1 MAHFSLPLQ
10 PFPFPV
16 LAVPHPCKSEA
27 GVLLSCSHLSSNYP
41 WNPKELGG
49 DRGGRGCLDSCLEQA
64 GFVTS
69 CPPPHTHTITPLP
82 FTDMI
87 SVRSGGGRP
96 GSGPQLGTGRGTL
109 RLRSRGPATVE
120 DLVSVLAGPHAV
132 HSKWRPLP
140 CTLIGSSTTWL
151 AEGLQALDA
160 NPLLPLPSSRTFL
173 G

>member
-69 CPPPHTHTITPLP
+69 CPPPTHTHHNSPAFHRHDQRAFRGWSSWLWSPAGHWPRDSPAEIPGP
-82 FTDMI
+82 CH
-87 SVRSGGGRP
+87 SR
-96 GSGPQLGTGRGTL
+96 GSGECSSRAPRCTL
-109 RLRSRGPATVE
+109 KVE
-120 DLVSVLAGPHAV
+120 TPSLYTHRQQHYLVS
-132 HSKWRPLP
+132 
-140 CTLIGSSTTWL
+140 
-151 AEGLQALDA
+151 
-160 NPLLPLPSSRTFL
+160 
-173 G
+173 